1 MKQKD
6 NEETKKRMDAEKK
19 KRRVKSRD
27 SYTILQ
33 RLTSSSLVPE
43 RMISM
48 MKLGIVRLMV
58 HEMKRIDNTGSF
70 KPLDVTLPACGH

>member
-1 MKQKD
+1 MKQID
-6 NEETKKRMDAEKK
+6 NEEMKKRMDPQK
-19 KRRVKSRD
+19 KRRVKSGD